1 MRVAS
6 EAPGLA
12 SSVNVGAFN
21 LGNAVGA
28 AAGGAAI
35 SAGFGYAAVPI
46 VGALIAASGL
56 ALVFVQMARQRQP
69 KRGSRRDVSATHNR

>member
-1 MRVAS
+1 MRAAAQ
-6 EAPGLA
+6 APGLA

-35 SAGFGYAAVPI
+35 SAGFGYAALPI

-56 ALVFVQMARQRQP
+56 LMVFAQMALQREPQH
-69 KRGSRRDVSATHNR
+69 GSTHNVSSPHI

>member
-1 MRVAS
+1 
-6 EAPGLA
+6 

-21 LGNAVGA
+21 LGNALGA

-46 VGALIAASGL
+46 VGAVIAAAGL
-56 ALVFVQMARQRQP
+56 ALVGLQVTQRRTRVVMNP
-69 KRGSRRDVSATHNR
+69 